1 VAISA
6 LLAMVCPIIV
16 FNAGKTEKIDDQI
29 YQKNIPKEESAQQ
42 DVAVPDV
49 LTETIVVLMPEG
61 ETVVRMLDEYL
72 VSVVLRE
79 MPSTFH
85 SEALKAQSV
94 VARTYALKRKSSGL
108 KHPGADVCTQPNCCQ
123 GYYAVDAYLR
133 DGGTV
138 TSLEKIKAA
147 VNDTSNLVLTYEGM
161 LIEATY
167 FSCSG
172 GTTEDAVA
180 VWGTDIPYLQS
191 VSSPG
196 EENATH
202 YTDTVTFTAE
212 EFAKCLGRDLP
223 GSPSQWQESVSY
235 TSGGGVDQMRICGV
249 SYSGTTLRQLLDLR
263 STSFVM
269 TAVGNHITITTKGF
283 GHRVGMSQ
291 YGAEAMA
298 SQGKTFQEILSYYYR
313 NTQLVSLDT
322 LR

>member
-1 VAISA
+1 MAVSV
-6 LLAMVCPIIV
+6 LLAIVCPIIV
-16 FNAGKTEKIDDQI
+16 FNAGKTQKVNSQI
-29 YQKNIPKEESAQQ
+29 YQKDVPKKNTVQHET
-42 DVAVPDV
+42 VMPDNW
-49 LTETIVVLMPEG
+49 TGTIVVLMPEG
-61 ETVVRMLDEYL
+61 ETAVRNLDEYL

-85 SEALKAQSV
+85 PEALKAQAV

-108 KHPGADVCTQPNCCQ
+108 KHPGADVCTQPSCCQ

-147 VNDTSNLVLTYEGM
+147 VNDTSGLVLTYEDM

-191 VSSPG
+191 ISSPG

-202 YTDTVTFTAE
+202 YTDTVTFTTE
-212 EFAKCLGRDLP
+212 EFEEFLGRDLP
-223 GSPSQWQESVSY
+223 GMPSQWQESVSY
-235 TSGGGVDQMRICGV
+235 TAGGGVDQMRICGV
-249 SYSGTTLRQLLDLR
+249 SYSGTTLRQLLNLR
-263 STSFVM
+263 STAFVM
-269 TAVGNHITITTKGF
+269 TAVGDHITITTKGF

-298 SQGKTFQEILSYYYR
+298 TQGKTFQEILAYYYQ
-313 NTQLVSLDT
+313 NTRLVSLDK
-322 LR
+322 LH